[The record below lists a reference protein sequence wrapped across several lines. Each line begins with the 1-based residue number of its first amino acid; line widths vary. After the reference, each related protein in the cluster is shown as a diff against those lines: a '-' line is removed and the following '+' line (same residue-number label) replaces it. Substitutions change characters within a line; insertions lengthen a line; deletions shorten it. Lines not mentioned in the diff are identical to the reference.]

1 MARRG
6 TRKGGGKAGAEEAG
20 GAEGA
25 NGAGKEA
32 VVADIVMAIISL
44 VHTAAHY
51 TLLCCRRSLIGAFP
65 LQTLY
70 LIGDE

>member
-1 MARRG
+1 MSYSLLLAP
-6 TRKGGGKAGAEEAG
+6 T
-20 GAEGA
+20 
-25 NGAGKEA
+25 NILTNITHPPT
-32 VVADIVMAIISL
+32 VVADIVMAILSL

-51 TLLCCRRSLIGAFP
+51 TLLCCRRSLIVAFP